1 MERCKKM
8 QPAYWSKVS
17 AYARRATAICPE
29 GCCCRPDERQGGRPR
44 WRQRCA
50 KVAGVEHRFAG
61 QHASAAASHSI
72 NAAGTA
78 VVLGRGLAAGEPVHG
93 LLRQKARHSHDLSR
107 HQGGSGRPTQ
117 PRGPKSDADK
127 GLSCPLIGSCFHPG
141 SKLTTHKSGVMSNI

>member
-1 MERCKKM
+1 MRGVRR
-8 QPAYWSKVS
+8 Q
-17 AYARRATAICPE
+17 YARRDVAAARTSDRADAPA
-29 GCCCRPDERQGGRPR
+29 GGNAVPR
-44 WRQRCA
+44 WQVL
-50 KVAGVEHRFAG
+50 KHRFAG
-61 QHASAAASHSI
+61 QHASAAVSHSI

-141 SKLTTHKSGVMSNI
+141 SKLTTH